1 VASEWICI
9 TPIRIYGLHGMKMG
23 ATNSRS
29 RQTST
34 PGYRL
39 LEETR
44 LWTTRDVISP
54 LSKGGEK
61 RRRRIVRSSVRR
73 PIGQFLCQ
81 VTNLAGRR
89 TPRGKKC
96 GMQNSECRIWDDEK
110 SEK

>member
-1 VASEWICI
+1 
-9 TPIRIYGLHGMKMG
+9 MG

-44 LWTTRDVISP
+44 LWTTRDVSSP

-61 RRRRIVRSSVRR
+61 
-73 PIGQFLCQ
+73 
-81 VTNLAGRR
+81 
-89 TPRGKKC
+89 K
-96 GMQNSECRIWDDEK
+96 EEK
-110 SEK
+110 SME